1 LFLRF
6 KPSDLKVGPFTTRS
20 TSPGRRKAAATIAV
34 EVALRGVS
42 RWYGQVAAVDN
53 ISLGVATGEIVCLLG
68 PSGCG
73 KSTLLRLIAGIDKPT
88 SGRID
93 IAGLEV
99 SGARHVP
106 PDKRGVG
113 LMFQDFAL
121 FPHLRIIDNV
131 AFGLKRLG
139 REMALREARA
149 ALDRVGLGDYEQ
161 HYPHA
166 LSGGQQ
172 QRVALARAIAPRP
185 SVLLMDE
192 PFSGLDGQLRQ
203 TVREDALSVLRETRA
218 TAIIVTHDAEEA
230 MRVSDRIA
238 VMRGGRL
245 VQDGKAKD
253 LYHRPADLYVAQA
266 FSHVNVIP
274 CDARCGIAISPLGAF
289 PAPGVADGPAQLCL
303 RPGDIVITQP
313 GQGVPGR
320 VVARRFL
327 GNDIL
332 FEIGVEG
339 VDAPLNVRRGSNG
352 IDPGEEVGLTI
363 APESALVFAADGS
376 RTLAV

>member
-1 LFLRF
+1 MRN
-6 KPSDLKVGPFTTRS
+6 
-20 TSPGRRKAAATIAV
+20 
-34 EVALRGVS
+34 VS
-42 RWYGQVAAVDN
+42 RHYGDVAAVDN
-53 ISLGVATGEIVCLLG
+53 LTLAVATGEIVCLLG

-73 KSTLLRLIAGIDKPT
+73 KSTLLRLIAGIEKPT

-121 FPHLRIIDNV
+121 FPHLCIIDNV

-139 REMALREARA
+139 REAALREARV

-161 HYPHA
+161 HYSHA

-203 TVREDALSVLRETRA
+203 TVREDAMSVLREARA

-230 MRVSDRIA
+230 MRLSDRIA

-253 LYHRPADLYVAQA
+253 LYNRPADLYVAQA
-266 FSHVNVIP
+266 FSHVNVVP
-274 CDARCGIAISPLGAF
+274 CEALRGIAISPLGAF
-289 PAPGVADGPAQLCL
+289 PAPGVEDGHAQLCL
-303 RPGDIVITQP
+303 RPNDIVMTAS

-320 VVARRFL
+320 VIARRFL

-332 FEIGVEG
+332 FEIAVEG
-339 VDAPLNVRRGSNG
+339 LDAPLNVRRGSNG
-352 IDPGEEVGLTI
+352 IDPGEEIGLTI
-363 APESALVFAADGS
+363 APETALVFDAGGARRLD
-376 RTLAV
+376 A

>member
-1 LFLRF
+1 MRF
-6 KPSDLKVGPFTTRS
+6 KPSDLNARPLAGASIAPA
-20 TSPGRRKAAATIAV
+20 RRKAAATIAV
-34 EVALRGVS
+34 EVAMRGIT
-42 RWYGQVAAVDN
+42 RRYGDVAAVDN
-53 ISLGVATGEIVCLLG
+53 LTMAVATGEIVCLLG

-73 KSTLLRLIAGIDKPT
+73 KSTLLRLIAGIEKPT

-121 FPHLRIIDNV
+121 FPHLRIVDNV

-139 REMALREARA
+139 REAALREALV
-149 ALDRVGLGDYEQ
+149 ALDRVGLGEYAH

-203 TVREDALSVLRETRA
+203 SVREDALSVLREARA

-230 MRVSDRIA
+230 MRLSDRIA

-274 CDARCGIAISPLGAF
+274 CEARSGAAICALGAF

-303 RPGDIVITQP
+303 RPSDITIA
-313 GQGVPGR
+313 GSGAGLPGR
-320 VVARRFL
+320 VIARRFL

-339 VDAPLNVRRGSNG
+339 LDAPLNVRRGSNG
-352 IDPGEEVGLTI
+352 IDLGEEVGLTI
-363 APESALVFAADGS
+363 APESALVFDTNGARRLD
-376 RTLAV
+376 T